1 MTARAGRYAE
11 PVTDAD
17 HRADKAPP
25 ADFRLAYAPG
35 VMPAKW
41 VRIFTARLDGRGC
54 DAVQIDT
61 AEALER
67 LRTCVV
73 DAALVRMPFDTG
85 GLHAIPLYTETTVV
99 VFADDHLFAAADAL
113 TPADLADQTVW
124 HPLDDPLDWSG
135 PLPGVPGHERPGTVA
150 AALEIVRAGVG
161 VAIMPQ
167 SLARLHHHRKLRYLP
182 LPDTPASQV
191 ALTWRIDDD
200 SDAIEEL
207 IGVVRGRTVNSS
219 RGRAR
224 PATQTPAD
232 PPAASRRAGRTQRTG
247 SGRAA
252 QRRGTPRRGG
262 RGRRR
267 R

>member
-1 MTARAGRYAE
+1 
-11 PVTDAD
+11 VTDAD

-25 ADFRLAYAPG
+25 ADFRLAYASG

-41 VRIFTARLDGRGC
+41 VRIFTARLAGRGC
-54 DAVQIDT
+54 EAVQIDT
-61 AEALER
+61 AEALTK
-67 LRTCVV
+67 LRDRAV
-73 DAALVRMPFDTG
+73 DAALVRLPFDKD

-99 VFADDHLFAAADAL
+99 VFADDHLFAAADEL

-124 HPLDDPLDWSG
+124 HPLDDVLDWTG
-135 PLPGVPGHERPGTVA
+135 PLPGVPGYERPATVA

-167 SLARLHHHRKLRYLP
+167 SLARLHHHKKLRYLP
-182 LPDTPASQV
+182 LPDTPVSQV
-191 ALTWRIDDD
+191 ALTWRTEDD

-224 PATQTPAD
+224 QAPETPSD
-232 PPAASRRAGRTQRTG
+232 PPAAPDRTGRGRRTG
-247 SGRAA
+247 SGRTA
-252 QRRGTPRRGG
+252 QRRGASRRGG